1 MIKFKFNKSNILTI
15 SNCVLKV
22 FEMYLQKEP
31 SKSEA
36 GGVLIGRIISK
47 NDDIL
52 VDAITVP
59 NNDDIRERFFFFRK
73 KKKVQKIINKYWK
86 KSSGTKIYL
95 GEWHTH
101 PENVPQPSDYD
112 YRNWKNISVN
122 AIYEQNFLIFIIIGI
137 EEIGCWMFKNGTFFK
152 LKKCDH

>member
-1 MIKFKFNKSNILTI
+1 MIKFKFNKSNALTI

-22 FEMYLQKEP
+22 FEMYIQNEP

-52 VDAITVP
+52 VDAVTVP

-73 KKKVQKIINKYWK
+73 KKKAQKIINKYWK
-86 KSSGTKIYL
+86 KSSRTQIYL

-101 PENVPQPSDYD
+101 PENVPQPSDHD
-112 YRNWKNISVN
+112 YKNWKNISAN
-122 AIYEQNFLIFIIIGI
+122 AIYEQNFLIFMALLRIKSCI
-137 EEIGCWMFKNGTFFK
+137 
-152 LKKCDH
+152 